1 MPYPSAAA
9 GRLSRLWWSLA
20 GRIWLT
26 NLILV
31 LMMAALGVVIIS
43 RLAVMERSESML
55 LLLLSVMMLAGL
67 CYALSR
73 TMAARLQAG
82 YSTRVAELD
91 RERSKT
97 AAIIESIE
105 DGLIVLDRAGA
116 IVHINEVARAIL
128 TLEPDGVPGSTL
140 EELARHNS
148 HVSRLTAAF
157 ERDRGGD
164 GAPTEFKVFIRGRD
178 HTYLTRRLPW
188 TGPQP
193 ARDGGGATPELGGAG
208 AEPLGTIVLLQDV
221 TFVRDQERARTNL
234 IATLS
239 HELKTPL
246 TSLTIASDLLAESTT
261 AELNPRQRE
270 ILTSLREDVGRLQTI
285 ANDLLDASRSSA
297 ARISVERR
305 PIMLDAVLEEVCR
318 PLALQAEDKG
328 IGFELTVADRPI
340 PIWGDP
346 IKLPWVVTN
355 LVGNALRYTPE
366 RGRIAV
372 ELRRRDH
379 TARIVVSDTGPGIA
393 RELLGRIF
401 EPYAQFPDNPARA
414 GSAGLGL
421 YIAKEI
427 VEAHDGRIFVESE
440 PGHGSSFIVEIP
452 LRDEALG

>member
-1 MPYPSAAA
+1 MSYRPAPA
-9 GRLSRLWWSLA
+9 GRLSRLWWSLV

-31 LMMAALGVVIIS
+31 LMIAALGVVVIS
-43 RLAVMERSESML
+43 HLPVTERSESML
-55 LLLLSVMMLAGL
+55 LLLLGAVMLAVFS
-67 CYALSR
+67 YALSR
-73 TMAARLQAG
+73 TMVARLQAG

-105 DGLIVLDRAGA
+105 DGLIVLDRTGA

-128 TLEPDGVPGSTL
+128 ALEPDGVLGTTL
-140 EELARHNS
+140 EELGGHNS
-148 HVSRLTAAF
+148 HVLRLTAAF
-157 ERDRGGD
+157 ERESGGD

-188 TGPQP
+188 TGPHP
-193 ARDGGGATPELGGAG
+193 AHDDGDATAQSGDAG

-221 TFVRDQERARTNL
+221 TFIRDQERARTNL
-234 IATLS
+234 IGTLS

-246 TSLTIASDLLAESTT
+246 TSLTIASELLDESMT
-261 AELNPRQRE
+261 ADLNPRQRE
-270 ILTSLREDVGRLQTI
+270 ILASLREDVGRLQTI

-318 PLALQAEDKG
+318 PLARQAEDKG
-328 IGFELTVADRPI
+328 IRFELTVADRPI

-372 ELRRRDH
+372 ELSRRDG

-393 RELLGRIF
+393 RELIGRIF

-427 VEAHDGRIFVESE
+427 VEAHEGRIFVESE
-440 PGHGSSFIVEIP
+440 PGHGSSFIVDIP
-452 LRDEALG
+452 LREEALG